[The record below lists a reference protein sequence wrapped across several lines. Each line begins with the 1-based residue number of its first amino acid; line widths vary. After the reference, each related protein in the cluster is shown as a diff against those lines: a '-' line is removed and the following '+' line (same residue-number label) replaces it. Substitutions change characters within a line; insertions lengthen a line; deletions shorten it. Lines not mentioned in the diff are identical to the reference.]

1 MGIWGFDD
9 LKLIVGLGNPGQEYR
24 DTRHNVGFKV
34 VDQLAERHRITAWN
48 EKFGGLEAKT
58 RFDDQSVILAKPLSF
73 MNLSG
78 NAVQTFSAFYKIDA
92 SDILVIVD
100 DVELPLG
107 RLRAKPG
114 GGAGGHNGLKSVIQ
128 SLGTDEFPRLRV
140 GVGRGNAGKNLSNFV
155 LGRFDEDEREIISAA
170 VSRAADAT
178 EVFVMQG
185 IGPAMNIFNAAPKQ
199 DLAE

>member
-1 MGIWGFDD
+1 M
-9 LKLIVGLGNPGQEYR
+9 KLIVGLGNPGHEYR

-34 VDQLAERHRITAWN
+34 VDALAERHGVNSWN

-58 RFDDQSVILAKPLSF
+58 RFNEMSVILVKPLSY

-78 NAVQTFSAFYKIDA
+78 QAVQGFSAFYKIEAPDV
-92 SDILVIVD
+92 LVIVD

-114 GGAGGHNGLKSVIQ
+114 GGPGGHNGLKSVIQ
-128 SLGTDEFPRLRV
+128 SLGTEDFPRLRV
-140 GVGRGNAGKNLSNFV
+140 GVGRGDGGKNLSSFV
-155 LGRFDEDEREIISAA
+155 LGRFTEDEHEIISAA
-170 VSRAADAT
+170 VLRAADAT
-178 EVFVMQG
+178 EVFIDKG
-185 IGPAMNIFNAAPKQ
+185 IGPAMNMFNAAPKQ